1 MPRIQ
6 FINDVNGGFEE
17 THGSDSRLNVSS
29 RSDGRAYYNSR
40 DESEA
45 YVATF
50 DDANATAADY
60 VFYLKNTKTDGKHL
74 VIQHVGLN
82 CEGTYGVFKMVL
94 VDSSVAPSGGT
105 AITPTNNNQAGV
117 AKSATV
123 DCQAPT
129 DSDSTPMTLSA
140 VTDTLDIAST
150 AGAFGHEEFRSA
162 DTIRLGQNQAIAIEL
177 DAASATSVRTFGA
190 VFFYFE

>member
-6 FINDVNGGFEE
+6 YVGDDGTGFDEVQ
-17 THGSDSRLNVSS
+17 GSDRRFNVSS

-40 DESEA
+40 DRSEA

-50 DDANATAADY
+50 DDAKATAADY

-82 CEGTYGVFKMVL
+82 CESVSAVFKMVL

-105 AITPTNNNQAGV
+105 TITPTNNNQAGV

-123 DCQAPT
+123 DCQGPT

-150 AGAFGHEEFRSA
+150 TGAFGHEEFRSA

-190 VFFYFE
+190 CFFYFE

>member
-6 FINDVNGGFEE
+6 YINDVNGAFEE
-17 THGSDSRLNVSS
+17 TFGSDSRLNVSS

-94 VDSSVAPSGGT
+94 VDSSVSPSGGT
-105 AITPTNNNQAGV
+105 TITPVNNNQAGV
-117 AKSATV
+117 ARAATV
-123 DCQAPT
+123 DCQGPT

-150 AGAFGHEEFRSA
+150 TGAFGHEEFRSA

-177 DAASATSVRTFGA
+177 DAASATSVRTYGA
-190 VFFYFE
+190 CFFYFE

>member
-6 FINDVNGGFEE
+6 YVGDDGSGFDEVQ
-17 THGSDSRLNVSS
+17 GSDRRFNVSS

-40 DESEA
+40 DRSES

-94 VDSSVAPSGGT
+94 VDSSVSPSGGT
-105 AITPTNNNQAGV
+105 TITPVNNNQAGV

-123 DCQAPT
+123 DCQGPT

-140 VTDTLDIAST
+140 VTDQLAIFSSSS
-150 AGAFGHEEFRSA
+150 AFGSFDFSF
-162 DTIRLGQNQAIAIEL
+162 DDQVRLGQNQAIAIEL